1 MAKGGARILWYH
13 NQENQAGT
21 EFLNLQVSSR
31 VGNENQEGLPSTRYF
46 AGQVWEQF
54 QRAEDAT
61 RGGCDQT
68 LEKRGDTEVE
78 SGVGRAQE
86 RMPWWGQ
93 SSRVLETGPDV
104 PEVCDID
111 ALYLPYKLFSKHCIS
126 H

>member
-1 MAKGGARILWYH
+1 MVSQPGESGR
-13 NQENQAGT
+13 T

-46 AGQVWEQF
+46 AGQVWEK
-54 QRAEDAT
+54 EP
-61 RGGCDQT
+61 RGLKMQ
-68 LEKRGDTEVE
+68 L
-78 SGVGRAQE
+78 GVGVIR
-86 RMPWWGQ
+86 PWRRGETQRLSLEWGGPKREGPGGGSQ
-93 SSRVLETGPDV
+93 VGVLETGPDV